1 MIIDIS
7 SEKTEVNELYKQL
20 KEAAIE
26 SVTGMTAPLD
36 GMIKQLESGVSTMS
50 NSELWDMQM
59 RLGVET
65 YKLGIAKEQ
74 SSLKSTCSDA
84 FYKLSL
90 AQSFCSIDG
99 AQETKKQKSIADN
112 VKSQAVAMLYSTA
125 SSILKTKMD
134 EAHRIVNIIQSIL
147 ISRASD
153 AKNSGNPRSE
163 QDIMSSL

>member
-1 MIIDIS
+1 MIIDMLPK
-7 SEKTEVNELYKQL
+7 KTEVNELYKQL
-20 KEAAIE
+20 KDAAVE
-26 SVTGMTAPLD
+26 SVNAMTATLD
-36 GMIKQLESGVSTMS
+36 GMIKQLESGVGTMS

-59 RLGVET
+59 KLGVET

-112 VKSQAVAMLYSTA
+112 IETQAVAMIYSTA

-163 QDIMSSL
+163 PDDVSSI

>member
-7 SEKTEVNELYKQL
+7 SEKKEVDELYKQL
-20 KEAAIE
+20 KDGAIE
-26 SVTGMTAPLD
+26 SVNAMTATLD
-36 GMIKQLESGVSTMS
+36 GMIKQLDSGVSTMS

-59 RLGVET
+59 KLGVET

-74 SSLKSTCSDA
+74 SALKSTCSDA

-112 VKSQAVAMLYSTA
+112 IKTQAIAMLYTSA
-125 SSILKTKMD
+125 SSILKMKMD

-153 AKNSGNPRSE
+153 AKNAGNPRSE
-163 QDIMSSL
+163 PDDVSSI